1 MFSPICL
8 KALVLF
14 SKRTVKSLHSNV
26 FLSMCEGPHLD
37 FEMHSQVLILKHVF
51 DCV

>member
-1 MFSPICL
+1 MYSKVCV
-8 KALVLF
+8 KVHVLF

-37 FEMHSQVLILKHVF
+37 FEMHSQVLILKRVF